1 MTDKANTMEHANAT
15 NPCEG
20 YCQSE
25 DGVCLACFRTEDERI
40 NWYRETN
47 DWREATLV
55 EIKKRKD
62 NIFNG

>member
-1 MTDKANTMEHANAT
+1 MEHANAT

-25 DGVCLACFRTEDERI
+25 DGICLACFRTEDERE

-47 DWREATLV
+47 GWREATLV